1 MSTPTPVLEVGAQ
14 VLVHHAILRRRA
26 TVIRCEADVPL
37 CLVEVLDMGRA
48 GKEMGSEGGLAATA
62 KAAKATE
69 WVHADAIATPRC
81 ASSCQAV
88 PPPGSDV
95 MADLE
100 DEEGLDKK
108 AARAA
113 AKKRRR
119 RVRGMSDDFGK
130 ADTSEK
136 HTRIAWGELLVREY
150 GAPRELAFGSGGMR
164 TVKGRGGGAGGAGHG
179 KEKDEDHPAVDSHGT
194 IDGFEKRKEELQR
207 RLDM

>member
-1 MSTPTPVLEVGAQ
+1 MTEVEVGAQ
-14 VLVHHAILRRRA
+14 VLVHHSMLRRRA
-26 TVIRCEADVPL
+26 TVIRCEAGVPL

-48 GKEMGSEGGLAATA
+48 GKEEEGSEGGAATA
-62 KAAKATE
+62 KAARATE
-69 WVHADAIATPRC
+69 WVFADAIATPRC

-88 PPPGSDV
+88 PPPDSDV

-136 HTRIAWGELLVREY
+136 HTRLAWGELLVREY
-150 GAPRELAFGSGGMR
+150 GAPRELSFGSGGMR
-164 TVKGRGGGAGGAGHG
+164 TVKGRGGRGGGGAGHG
-179 KEKDEDHPAVDSHGT
+179 KEKDEDYTAHVDYHGT
-194 IDGFEKRKEELQR
+194 VDGFEGRKEEVER